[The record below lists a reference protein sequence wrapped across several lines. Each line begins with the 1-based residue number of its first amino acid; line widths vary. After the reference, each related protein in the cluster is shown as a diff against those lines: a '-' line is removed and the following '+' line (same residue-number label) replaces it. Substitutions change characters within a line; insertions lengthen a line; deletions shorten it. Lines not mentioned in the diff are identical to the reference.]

1 VRLFVALDLPE
12 AVRQG
17 FRELIA
23 RLKNDCPAA
32 RWVHPEGMHIT
43 LKFIGFTDDKN
54 FDPICAALA
63 PVRSERP
70 VDMNFRGLGFFP
82 NERRPRVAWC
92 GVEASENLAKLA
104 RDVGET
110 LEPLGIQQET
120 REFVPHLT
128 LSRLNPAQIPARE
141 MEKLFRA
148 CKETEGKSLGT
159 AHATEF
165 YLFESILKKSGAEY
179 RKLRAFP
186 FVKGSA

>member
-12 AVRQG
+12 AVRQR

-43 LKFIGFTDDKN
+43 LKFIGFIDDKN
-54 FDPICAALA
+54 FDSICAALT
-63 PVRSERP
+63 PVRSARP
-70 VDMNFRGLGFFP
+70 VDTSFRGLGFFP

-92 GVEASENLAKLA
+92 GVEASANLAKLA
-104 RDVGET
+104 RDVGEA

-128 LSRLNPAQIPARE
+128 LSRLDPAQIPARE
-141 MEKLFRA
+141 LEKLVRA
-148 CKETEGKSLGT
+148 CKKIEGNSFGT
-159 AHATEF
+159 AHETEF